1 MKKRRGLGLSLENMM
16 DVKNTDVRN
25 IPLDDIEPSPYQPRQ
40 IFSEEEINT
49 LAQSIQKHGLLQPIV
64 VRRKGDK
71 FEIIAGERRYRALQ
85 KLGKK
90 IAPVIV
96 VNVSD
101 KEAMALAIIE
111 NIERKDL
118 TLWEVASSIKKLKDD
133 MGLTLEEIATML
145 GKSKSHISNILRMF
159 QLSDNVLQ
167 LVKKY
172 PNKLTLSHIKLLLE
186 IKQPQ
191 WQITLAEKVVSEGLS
206 TRQLEEEVNTIK
218 YIQDGKLPETQ
229 DKENKTAKKD
239 ETVDRLRKLAKK
251 YIPMKSTVR
260 RVKNGYKLIISVDD
274 EETAEKLIDYLKNW
288 TK

>member
-16 DVKNTDVRN
+16 DMKNTDIRN

-40 IFSEEEINT
+40 IFSEEEIDT

-90 IAPVIV
+90 MAPVIV

-118 TLWEVASSIKKLKDD
+118 TLWELASSIKKLKDD
-133 MGLTLEEIATML
+133 MGLTLEEIASIL

-159 QLSDNVLQ
+159 QLPESVLQ

-172 PNKLTLSHIKLLLE
+172 PEKLTLSHIKLLLE

-191 WQITLAEKVVSEGLS
+191 WQITLAEKVISEDLS

-218 YIQDGKLPETQ
+218 YIQEGKLPETQ

-260 RVKNGYKLIISVDD
+260 RVKNGYRLIINIDD